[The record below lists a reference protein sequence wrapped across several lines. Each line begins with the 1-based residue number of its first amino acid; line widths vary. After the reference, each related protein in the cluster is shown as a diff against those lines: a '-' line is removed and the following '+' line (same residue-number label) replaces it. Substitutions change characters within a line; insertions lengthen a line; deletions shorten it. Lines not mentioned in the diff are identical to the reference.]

1 MLYFQMMRR
10 IYRISTTSNSSIED
24 TWMVAPLAYQKGP
37 LTPYS
42 QATLELCKIVAAHVH
57 YTHTH
62 TQKKKKMKILSPH
75 ENFKSIEYQVHLNV
89 LRTWKLPEIQP
100 H

>member
-1 MLYFQMMRR
+1 MMRR
-10 IYRISTTSNSSIED
+10 SYRISTTSNSSIED

-57 YTHTH
+57 YNKKE
-62 TQKKKKMKILSPH
+62 KKKKIPH
-75 ENFKSIEYQVHLNV
+75 ENCKSIEYQVHLNV